1 MIGASVRPA
10 SAAPAGRRLEVTDAS
25 LEWMKWLAV
34 VGMVLDHVN
43 WFFFASSID
52 NPQASPHAWMND
64 VGRVV
69 FPLFAFVFGVNLARA
84 LDAGSAGDRAPR
96 FRRMLLR
103 LVIAGAIAQG
113 AYWLL
118 RGYFFPLNVLFT
130 FALVAL
136 VARGFASDA
145 TSTQKLAAV
154 ALFAFGGL
162 AVEYWWI
169 GAGLALAALYFARR
183 HTVRSALP
191 FVVVLVLLA
200 VMSQNPYPL
209 AALMVIAALRGV
221 RLALP
226 RWPGAFHAY
235 YAGHLWLLVGASA
248 LNVGP

>member
-1 MIGASVRPA
+1 MIGASARPA
-10 SAAPAGRRLEVTDAS
+10 AAAPAGRRLEVTDAS

-69 FPLFAFVFGVNLARA
+69 FPLFAFVFGVNLARV
-84 LDAGSAGDRAPR
+84 LDAGAIGDRAPR
-96 FRRMLLR
+96 FRRMVLR
-103 LVIAGAIAQG
+103 LLVAGAIAQG

-130 FALVAL
+130 FALVAV
-136 VARGFASDA
+136 VARGFTADA

-162 AVEYWWI
+162 AVEYWWV

-183 HTVRSALP
+183 RTIRSALP
-191 FVVVLVLLA
+191 FVGLLLLLA
-200 VMSQNPYPL
+200 VLSQNPAPL
-209 AALMVIAALRGV
+209 AALLVIVALRGV
-221 RLALP
+221 RLSLP
-226 RWPGAFHAY
+226 RWPASFHAL
-235 YAGHLWLLVGASA
+235 YAGHLWLLVAIGASTH
-248 LNVGP
+248 